1 MTTSPHVLA
10 AERTLQED
18 GDEGMSMSFID
29 VLTWLG
35 EGKFLIVGV
44 TTAVA
49 VVALIYALLLPP
61 IFSARTSLLPPTSQ
75 QSSGSA
81 AALAALGSLGGLAG
95 GLGTKSSEELY
106 VALLKSE
113 SVTRALDERF
123 GLKARYEVPTNEVL
137 RRVLPQYVRVSS
149 DKKTGVITVEV
160 DDKDAKFA
168 AELAN
173 AHVGELS
180 KVLARLAISE
190 AQQRRVFFEQQL
202 KESKESLVKA
212 EAELQRV
219 QKQSGVFVL
228 DKQAEALV
236 TGAAQIRGLIGE
248 REVQLRVLRNS
259 STEQN
264 PEVIRLNSE
273 INALR
278 AELAR
283 MESSQSRSAAGPLDM
298 TMSKMPEAA
307 VAYVRAR
314 RELKIQETLLEAMV
328 RQFELAKLDEAK
340 EGPLLQQID
349 TALPPDY
356 KSKPS
361 RARIVLGAT
370 LAALLASTLFV
381 IGRRYILLDQD
392 QGSESRTAWAAL
404 RQAWRLKPRVTAR

>member
-1 MTTSPHVLA
+1 MTTSPHPLA
-10 AERTLQED
+10 AAQALEAD
-18 GDEGMSMSFID
+18 GDEGASMSFID

-35 EGKFLIVGV
+35 EGKFLIAGA
-44 TTAVA
+44 TLAVA
-49 VVALIYALLLPP
+49 AAALIYALLLPP
-61 IFSARTSLLPPTSQ
+61 VFSARTSLLPPTSQ

-95 GLGTKSSEELY
+95 GLGAKSSEELY

-123 GLKARYEVPTNEVL
+123 GLKARYEVPTNEIL

-202 KESKESLVKA
+202 KESKENLVKA

-236 TGAAQIRGLIGE
+236 TGASQIRGLIGE

-264 PEVIRLNSE
+264 PEVIRLNAE

-283 MESSQSRSAAGPLDM
+283 LESSRSQAASGPLDM
-298 TMSKMPEAA
+298 TMSKIPDAA
-307 VAYVRAR
+307 LAYVRAR

-349 TALPPDY
+349 TAVPPDY

-370 LAALLASTLFV
+370 LAALLVSTLFV

-392 QGSESRTAWAAL
+392 QGAESRTAWAAL
-404 RQAWRLKPRVTAR
+404 RQAWRLKPRATAN

>member
-1 MTTSPHVLA
+1 
-10 AERTLQED
+10 
-18 GDEGMSMSFID
+18 
-29 VLTWLG
+29 
-35 EGKFLIVGV
+35 
-44 TTAVA
+44 
-49 VVALIYALLLPP
+49 
-61 IFSARTSLLPPTSQ
+61 
-75 QSSGSA
+75 
-81 AALAALGSLGGLAG
+81 
-95 GLGTKSSEELY
+95 
-106 VALLKSE
+106 
-113 SVTRALDERF
+113 
-123 GLKARYEVPTNEVL
+123 
-137 RRVLPQYVRVSS
+137 
-149 DKKTGVITVEV
+149 
-160 DDKDAKFA
+160 
-168 AELAN
+168 
-173 AHVGELS
+173 
-180 KVLARLAISE
+180 
-190 AQQRRVFFEQQL
+190 
-202 KESKESLVKA
+202 
-212 EAELQRV
+212 
-219 QKQSGVFVL
+219 VFVL

-314 RELKIQETLLEAMV
+314 REMKIQETLLEAMV

-361 RARIVLGAT
+361 RARIVLGAA
-370 LAALLASTLFV
+370 LAALLGSTLFV

-392 QGSESRTAWAAL
+392 QGAEARTAWAAL
-404 RQAWRLKPRVTAR
+404 RQAWRLKPRATAS

>member
-1 MTTSPHVLA
+1 MTTSSHPLP
-10 AERTLQED
+10 AERTLED
-18 GDEGMSMSFID
+18 KDDEGTSMRFVD

-35 EGKFLIVGV
+35 DGKILIAGV
-44 TTAVA
+44 TAAVA
-49 VVALIYALLLPP
+49 AISLIYALLLPP
-61 IFSARTSLLPPTSQ
+61 VFSARTSLLPPASQ

-81 AALAALGSLGGLAG
+81 AAIAALGSLGGLAG
-95 GLGTKSSEELY
+95 GLGPKSSDELY

-123 GLKARYEVPTNEVL
+123 GLKARYEVPTNEIL
-137 RRVLPQYVRVSS
+137 RRVLPQYVRVGS

-202 KESKESLVKA
+202 KESKENLVKA

-236 TGAAQIRGLIGE
+236 TGAAQVRSLIGE
-248 REVQLRVLRNS
+248 REVQLKVLRNS
-259 STEQN
+259 STDQN

-283 MESSQSRSAAGPLDM
+283 METSQSRSATGPLDM

-307 VAYVRAR
+307 VANLRAR

-370 LAALLASTLFV
+370 LAALLGSTLFV

-392 QGSESRTAWAAL
+392 QDPEARTAWAAL
-404 RQAWRLKPRVTAR
+404 RQAWRLKPRATAS

>member
-1 MTTSPHVLA
+1 MTTSPHPLA
-10 AERTLQED
+10 AERMLEAD
-18 GDEGMSMSFID
+18 GDEGASMSFID

-35 EGKFLIVGV
+35 EGKFLIAGV

-49 VVALIYALLLPP
+49 AAALIYALLLPP
-61 IFSARTSLLPPTSQ
+61 VFSARTSLLPPTSQ
-75 QSSGSA
+75 QPSGSA

-95 GLGTKSSEELY
+95 GLGAKSSEELY

-123 GLKARYEVPTNEVL
+123 GLKARYEVPTNEIL

-202 KESKESLVKA
+202 KESKENLIKA

-314 RELKIQETLLEAMV
+314 REMKIQETLLEAMV

-361 RARIVLGAT
+361 RARIVLGAA
-370 LAALLASTLFV
+370 LAALLGSTLFV

-392 QGSESRTAWAAL
+392 QGAEARTAWAAL
-404 RQAWRLKPRVTAR
+404 RQAWRLKPRATAS